1 MNTSTEN
8 QTTKIPIEAPSLDGD
23 GLGAMDCS
31 RIIEAAK
38 DRMQTATIINIAADI
53 SSHQMSGREAAEMIL
68 REAGIT
74 LEEAVEE
81 LDGYRLERVSGMI
94 GLYSA
99 NAEVRGGGG
108 AA

>member
-1 MNTSTEN
+1 MTTTSDA
-8 QTTKIPIEAPSLDGD
+8 IPQLAG
-23 GLGAMDCS
+23 MDCS
-31 RIIEAAK
+31 RIIDVAK

-81 LDGYRLERVSGMI
+81 LDGYRLERVSEMI

-99 NAEVRGGGG
+99 NVSNQRPTPATNQP
-108 AA
+108 